1 MPSPPPSSSP
11 SSPSLS
17 RAGGMNLSGF
27 DTVRSDLPP
36 PDDDDF
42 RETRRSCENG
52 NARGGREKGRR
63 VVGDIIP
70 RPIFATDDDDDDAR
84 GKNKGGGGGQGAR
97 RARVNVAKRTND
109 DNTLIVSTEIR
120 RSRCNKAAGS
130 EIGPAGPRALSR
142 ASIDTG
148 GRSEREEEG
157 TRARAF
163 HIDEVRSRRR
173 RSCPSHFGDRAAL
186 GGGRPGSFGSI
197 WERAPRGGGGAQ
209 RDDQMA
215 RSLS

>member
-52 NARGGREKGRR
+52 NARGG
-63 VVGDIIP
+63 
-70 RPIFATDDDDDDAR
+70 
-84 GKNKGGGGGQGAR
+84 KNKGGGGGPGAR
-97 RARVNVAKRTND
+97 RARVNFAKRTND